1 MLLELNVFERL
12 FISHHGSVC
21 ACFCL
26 GQIVRLM
33 TCSFLTPSKV
43 MCLRSLVVSPW
54 RYVSCQYEK
63 NSEAEGGM
71 NRKDGQKQ
79 EGGQVHLN
87 VILIRRP
94 LPFLINKIFVI
105 GKVVVVRSRPLGLCV
120 CLCVCVCTCV
130 CMDILEML
138 TPSSHW
144 PALRK
149 KPSFSFCSRPWPCV
163 SPSARESRKTKQR
176 QSFLCHQR

>member
-1 MLLELNVFERL
+1 
-12 FISHHGSVC
+12 
-21 ACFCL
+21 
-26 GQIVRLM
+26 
-33 TCSFLTPSKV
+33 
-43 MCLRSLVVSPW
+43 MCLCSLVVSPW
-54 RYVSCQYEK
+54 RYVSCHHDGQRADKK

-105 GKVVVVRSRPLGLCV
+105 GKVVVARSRPLGLCV
-120 CLCVCVCTCV
+120 CVCVCGLWTLG
-130 CMDILEML
+130 MML
-138 TPSSHW
+138 TPSSYW

-149 KPSFSFCSRPWPCV
+149 LPPFSLCSPLSLSFSSHPRTERPNSVTAFMYVALTRV
-163 SPSARESRKTKQR
+163 SVALLYHRSV
-176 QSFLCHQR
+176 FDNG